1 MTFFSRYFM
10 WKVFY
15 AFAFVIA
22 GCLLPVSQSLAQTSP
37 DAGSLQQLINR
48 EKQFN
53 TPKDVFVPAAPKP
66 IQRKNLGGPK
76 LTVKQFIFV
85 GNTIYPSATI
95 AAVTDSFLHRSIDFS
110 ELELASV
117 AVADFY
123 RAAGYVVRTSLP
135 PQDIQNGLV
144 TIEIVEANFGKVQVD
159 GAASK
164 LVDSKRILETI
175 DNFQKS
181 GEKLNSKSIERALA
195 LVSDLAGVQIQGRYA
210 EGGLNGQTDLVVSL
224 QDAPRMKVDVSADN
238 SGARSTGKNRIAANW
253 MLNSPWGIGD
263 QMSINLL
270 ATEGSEYIRLA
281 QAAPVGYSGWRVG
294 LNTSHLKYKLISQ
307 DYNALQAKGTAQSYG
322 VDALYPFLRTRQS
335 NLNGQLAVD
344 RKHYINQTQS
354 TTASDYQSRL
364 VNLGING
371 SFADAF
377 LGGGKTS
384 LGLTTTKGF
393 IDLSQS
399 ATQSSDAATT
409 KTAGNFN
416 KLKYAFARDQELGR
430 VFSLY
435 ASVNGQS
442 ANKNLDSS
450 EKFYLGGMYGV
461 RAYPTSEAGG
471 SEGQLANLELRSR
484 WGASSTLTGFYDYG
498 RVTINTHNDYSG
510 APSLNQYALKG
521 YGLAYGFIASPAI
534 SLKVT
539 LARRIGNNP
548 NPTPLGL
555 DQDGTLVKTRVWFNA
570 NVAF

>member
-1 MTFFSRYFM
+1 M
-10 WKVFY
+10 
-15 AFAFVIA
+15 
-22 GCLLPVSQSLAQTSP
+22 
-37 DAGSLQQLINR
+37 
-48 EKQFN
+48 
-53 TPKDVFVPAAPKP
+53 
-66 IQRKNLGGPK
+66 
-76 LTVKQFIFV
+76 
-85 GNTIYPSATI
+85 
-95 AAVTDSFLHRSIDFS
+95 
-110 ELELASV
+110 
-117 AVADFY
+117 
-123 RAAGYVVRTSLP
+123 
-135 PQDIQNGLV
+135 
-144 TIEIVEANFGKVQVD
+144 
-159 GAASK
+159 
-164 LVDSKRILETI
+164 
-175 DNFQKS
+175 
-181 GEKLNSKSIERALA
+181 
-195 LVSDLAGVQIQGRYA
+195 
-210 EGGLNGQTDLVVSL
+210 
-224 QDAPRMKVDVSADN
+224 DVSADN

-253 MLNSPWGIGD
+253 MLNSPWGLGD

-430 VFSLY
+430 MFSLY